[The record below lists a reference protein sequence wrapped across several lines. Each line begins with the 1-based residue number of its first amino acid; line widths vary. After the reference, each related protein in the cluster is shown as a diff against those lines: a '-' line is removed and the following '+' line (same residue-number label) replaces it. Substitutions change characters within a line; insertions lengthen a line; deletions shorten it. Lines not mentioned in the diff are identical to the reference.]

1 MTAFW
6 GWSIFLILLT
16 LLSMAIL
23 SPPWLML
30 RWLRPRWRLPLG
42 RFLALALVGDVALWY
57 LIPLIVWRLLGKPT
71 H

>member
-1 MTAFW
+1 
-6 GWSIFLILLT
+6 
-16 LLSMAIL
+16 
-23 SPPWLML
+23 ML